1 MLTTIAFE
9 TPSGLCADL
18 EQSPSAYHLA
28 LGRLA
33 AEALRAEAL
42 LTPKPGLVD
51 RRGSGAHADMD
62 LAMLLASADVL
73 EGWLTCLAEAAS
85 ASLSEGWSDI
95 ALRRELGRLGRA
107 AEVEMLAA
115 TGGVNTH
122 RGALFSLGFLVA
134 GAARAESHH
143 AECVVTA
150 AARMAQ
156 LPDVVLERKRSHGDI
171 VRERRPRVG
180 AAAEAASGY
189 PTALKVALPILRSG
203 RLRGADDHI
212 TSMNALLAVM
222 AVLDDTCVLYRGG
235 SEALASVRHAA
246 AGVLTQGG
254 VGTAEGSL
262 ELARLDEMCLRSRLS
277 PGGAADVLSSAMF
290 LDMLTGN
297 DSIGGCGAD
306 PYV

>member
-1 MLTTIAFE
+1 MMTTTALE
-9 TPSGLCADL
+9 TPSGPCATI
-18 EQSPSAYHLA
+18 EQSASAYHRM
-28 LGRLA
+28 LGCLA

-62 LAMLLASADVL
+62 LAMLLASADL
-73 EGWLTCLAEAAS
+73 LQGWFICLAESAS
-85 ASLSEGWSDI
+85 ASLSEGQSDI
-95 ALRRELGRLGRA
+95 TLRRELGRLGRA

-134 GAARAESHH
+134 GAARAESRH
-143 AECVVTA
+143 AECVVA
-150 AARMAQ
+150 EAARMAQ

-171 VRERRPRVG
+171 VREGRPRVG

-189 PTALKVALPILRSG
+189 PTALQVALPTLRSG
-203 RLRGADDHI
+203 RLRGADDHV
-212 TSMNALLAVM
+212 TALNALLAVM

-235 SEALASVRHAA
+235 SDALAGVRHAA

-254 VGTAEGSL
+254 AGTAQGSL
-262 ELARLDEMCLRSRLS
+262 ELARLDEMCLQSGLS

-290 LDMLTGN
+290 LDMLTDN
-297 DSIGGCGAD
+297 DSIGGSDAD